1 MLRRGGNKDYLTL
14 LSDVTYLGSHPTI
27 PGHHEGLTV
36 VFYRDRLGVRDAR
49 KRENVHVPWGT
60 VSKLA
65 SLDRHHVE
73 NSVSLSRVALLGV
86 FAFAGKGKSTA
97 YLEVIDGGG
106 TWLFAVPGL
115 TAVELEAG
123 LMPIRSR
130 YLPHLAG
137 APAVQSTGA
146 PVLADPAARLRQLD
160 QLREGGLID
169 DAEYRSRR
177 AAILDS
183 I

>member
-14 LSDVTYLGSHPTI
+14 LSEVTYLGSHPTVV
-27 PGHHEGLTV
+27 GHHEGLAV
-36 VFYRDRLGVRDAR
+36 VFYRDRLSVRDSR

-65 SLDRHHVE
+65 ALDRHHVE

-86 FAFAGKGKSTA
+86 FAFAGKGKPTA
-97 YLEVIDGGG
+97 YLEVVDASG

-130 YLPHLAG
+130 YLPHLASASPREPG
-137 APAVQSTGA
+137 AGA
-146 PVLADPAARLRQLD
+146 PVDPASRLRQLD
-160 QLREGGLID
+160 ELRAAGLID
-169 DAEYRSRR
+169 DAEYQSRR
-177 AAILDS
+177 AVILDS